1 MTIHPRY
8 IGCDIS
14 KHFIDIH
21 GPVSRSAQRLANT
34 PAAMAA
40 FAAAIAGSGALVV
53 MEASGVYDRTLR
65 TALTAAAVAY
75 VRVNPTR
82 ARRFAQAAGF
92 LAKTDAVDARML
104 SAFGAALNLAAA
116 DPGDPAREAL
126 GSLQRRRDQ
135 LVQMRADEKK
145 RRCDAGDDLCPA
157 IDRHIAW
164 LSAEIAATDAKIAA
178 LNDRSPTLTG
188 DAQRLQSAPENG
200 RAHVC
205 T

>member
-14 KHFIDIH
+14 NHFIDIH
-21 GPVSRSAQRLANT
+21 DPVSRSAQRLANT

-92 LAKTDAVDARML
+92 LAKTDSVEDRKSVVSGKGVSGLVDL
-104 SAFGAALNLAAA
+104 
-116 DPGDPAREAL
+116 
-126 GSLQRRRDQ
+126 
-135 LVQMRADEKK
+135 
-145 RRCDAGDDLCPA
+145 RC
-157 IDRHIAW
+157 
-164 LSAEIAATDAKIAA
+164 
-178 LNDRSPTLTG
+178 
-188 DAQRLQSAPENG
+188 G
-200 RAHVC
+200 RFINK
-205 T
+205 